1 MTALE
6 RVRIGCVSYLNAK
19 PLLHGWRGP
28 VVLDHPAR
36 LAADLA
42 AGRLDVALVPAFE
55 LLAHPGYRVVDGV
68 SISSRGP
75 VFSVFLAYRGALADV
90 REISLDPASLT
101 SANLLR
107 VLLAEFQG
115 LRPEFVSHEAP
126 ARLLIG
132 NQALAF
138 RRAHGEE
145 IKYFDLGEEWTRA
158 TGLPFV
164 YALWLI
170 RRGVP
175 DAAGVAD
182 SLRQLKASGLAHIPE
197 IVAAERE
204 WDATFRDR
212 YLREHI
218 RYDFGP
224 EEKRGLEF
232 YRELLVRHGR
242 IDPTRAPLECV

>member
-1 MTALE
+1 MTPLE
-6 RVRIGCVSYLNAK
+6 GVRIGCVRYLNAK
-19 PLLHGWRGP
+19 PLLHGWRGA

-36 LAADLA
+36 LATDLA

-101 SANLLR
+101 SVNLLR
-107 VLLAEFQG
+107 ILLAEFHG
-115 LRPEFVSHEAP
+115 LRPEFVSHEAA

-132 NQALAF
+132 NQAIAF

-158 TGLPFV
+158 TRLPFV

-170 RRGVP
+170 RREVP

-182 SLRQLKASGLAHIPE
+182 ALRSLKTNGLAHISE
-197 IVAAERE
+197 IVAAEPE
-204 WDATFRDR
+204 WDAAFRER

-224 EEKRGLEF
+224 DEKRGLEL
-232 YRELLVRHGR
+232 YRELLVRHGL
-242 IDPTRAPLECV
+242 IVPGAPIAECV